1 MEETATLKNG
11 ARGQGPEKQ
20 GMGERVLRELLK
32 SPKFK
37 AELRLLA
44 SGIDPAGA
52 AGLVRT
58 FLWDDVETFMGTTSA
73 APAMVNYLVQ
83 VARELVAQLNTFP
96 PAILIA
102 FLAQLVKEV
111 DFKAMEETVGE
122 LRLLLER
129 LTPVVE
135 GLREASSGVADAL
148 GAAGA
153 AGKSDKGAP
162 KAKAGDTGKSGA
174 AGKSGGAGKSG
185 AAGGE

>member
-1 MEETATLKNG
+1 
-11 ARGQGPEKQ
+11 
-20 GMGERVLRELLK
+20 
-32 SPKFK
+32 
-37 AELRLLA
+37 
-44 SGIDPAGA
+44 
-52 AGLVRT
+52 
-58 FLWDDVETFMGTTSA
+58 
-73 APAMVNYLVQ
+73 MVNYLVQ